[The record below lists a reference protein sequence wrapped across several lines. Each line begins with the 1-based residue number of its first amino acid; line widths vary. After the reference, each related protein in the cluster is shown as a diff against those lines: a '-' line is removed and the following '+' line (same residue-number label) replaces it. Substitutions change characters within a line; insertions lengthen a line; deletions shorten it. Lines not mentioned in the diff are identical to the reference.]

1 MPNWCMN
8 TVTFEGTEQQIKKI
22 KKAVD
27 KEELFDSFYPIPKAL
42 RETVSGSES
51 AKPDWQKENSGQ
63 LIMKHGADNW
73 YDWCT
78 TNWGTKWDA
87 CDLSVLSE
95 GTHDVTIGFSSAW
108 SPGIGFYQHLFETM
122 NKNVDDMG
130 DPKFKIKAT
139 YYEPGCD
146 FIGIWENGYDV
157 TYTLS
162 DLEDNFFE
170 NDADGKM
177 LEDDYGILENRA
189 EDRATEKEEVQ
200 QWYEEGKEDL
210 KLA

>member
-27 KEELFDSFYPIPKAL
+27 KEELFDSFYPIPEEL

-63 LIMKHGADNW
+63 LKMKHGADNW

-78 TNWGTKWDA
+78 TNWNTKWDA
-87 CDLSVLSE
+87 HDISILSE
-95 GTHDVTIGFSSAW
+95 GTNDITIGFSSAW
-108 SPGIGFYQHLFETM
+108 SPPIGFYEHLFETM
-122 NKNVDDMG
+122 NVDTDDM
-130 DPKFKIKAT
+130 DNPNFKIKAT

-146 FIGIWENGYDV
+146 FGGIWENGNDE

-162 DLEDNFFE
+162 DMEDDFFE
-170 NDADGKM
+170 NDREGIM
-177 LEDDYGILENRA
+177 LEDDYGILEHREMNRA
-189 EDRATEKEEVQ
+189 DEKEEVQ
-200 QWYEEGKEDL
+200 EWYEQGKEDL
-210 KLA
+210 KLV